1 MLPGKCPRLSEVPV
15 IKARNA
21 LVGAATLIAAVTLT
35 GIPAS
40 AQAASPSGGAVSAAT
55 LKEFWGTGATAS
67 AAHQDAANNA
77 SDIGCSPVLSSGSAT
92 QQSDGSWKAWINAW
106 CGIL

>member
-1 MLPGKCPRLSEVPV
+1 M

-21 LVGAATLIAAVTLT
+21 LVAAAALIAAVTLT

-40 AQAASPSGGAVSAAT
+40 AQAASPAGSGVSAAT
-55 LKEFWGTGATAS
+55 LKQFSGTGATAS

-77 SDIGCSPVLSSGSAT
+77 SDIGCSPIMSSGSAT